1 MTSVNRNLVFRQ
13 YLSNLPTNIL
23 ACPLM
28 NYAAKKLADFSVV
41 KIFIMA
47 SLCKWEDLRKIESGI
62 RSGKKIRKKLGLS
75 LPVIRK
81 LADV

>member
-1 MTSVNRNLVFRQ
+1 MTSVNQNLVFRQ

-28 NYAAKKLADFSVV
+28 NYDAKKLTDFSVV

-47 SLCKWEDLRKIESGI
+47 SLCKWDSLRDNRNRHPFKKRVSERNWGKIYQ
-62 RSGKKIRKKLGLS
+62 
-75 LPVIRK
+75 PF
-81 LADV
+81 AN